1 MNVTLNDQGRKE
13 FYFGWEEVKPG
24 CSARIQAGE
33 TKLLLL
39 GLPGLWLAPCRT
51 WAHWDQAPLAVLL
64 DNCWTIP
71 CPMETPGNYIQSW
84 HEGVQRQDSDK
95 WHIESNLPIRTN
107 QTLSPHA
114 EAPSQ
119 HFISA
124 APSLGIVQTDC
135 SSSHCS
141 DTRQGTLLD
150 NVVLGNSALCEASGT
165 WSFVSA
171 PAGAFSSAD
180 YLTCCTTQDS
190 ASLEPNHRAFTEQPP
205 VQTDTRHS
213 FWTWQPQLH
222 GDFATFIRE
231 AFEKQK

>member
-1 MNVTLNDQGRKE
+1 MIKEGKNSTLGEKRWNQDAVSESRLEKLNCFCWVCLGSD
-13 FYFGWEEVKPG
+13 WLP
-24 CSARIQAGE
+24 AGHGH
-33 TKLLLL
+33 TGIKLL
-39 GLPGLWLAPCRT
+39 WLY
-51 WAHWDQAPLAVLL
+51 
-64 DNCWTIP
+64 CWTIP

-95 WHIESNLPIRTN
+95 WHVESNLPIRTN

-150 NVVLGNSALCEASGT
+150 NVVLGNSALCEASGK

-171 PAGAFSSAD
+171 PAGVFSSAD